1 MPKMAKTNFVPPA
14 VIVPARVRYQFGD
27 APAPATCLDR
37 QRVVALEEAIRRDLV
52 LVDMPVRHH
61 FSRGV
66 YARELL
72 IPAGTVLT
80 GKIHKFDSL
89 NILLEGELL
98 VLTDQGVKHVKAGHL
113 EVSPPGTKRA
123 AYALTDT
130 RWLTVHGTHKT
141 DVAEIEAE
149 FIAQTEPEFL
159 EFCRKQLETK
169 GGQICL
175 GQ

>member
-1 MPKMAKTNFVPPA
+1 MDKANFTPGA
-14 VIVPARVRYQFGD
+14 VIAPVRVGYSIGAR
-27 APAPATCLDR
+27 PAPATCLDR
-37 QRVVALEEAIRRDLV
+37 HRVFALEEAIRRDLQPV
-52 LVDMPVRHH
+52 EMPVQHH

-66 YARELL
+66 YGRELF

-141 DVAEIEAE
+141 EIAEIEAE
-149 FIAQTEPEFL
+149 FIAQTEEEFL
-159 EFCRKQLETK
+159 EFCREQLQLK
-169 GGQICL
+169 GEQPCL